1 VGNDFIHM
9 KWGRVTRMR
18 TSEDT
23 QALVKALDA
32 LAAAGFEEAHA
43 EPITD

>member
-1 VGNDFIHM
+1 MYHRIVESKVRSIFKQINAGNDFIHM

-23 QALVKALDA
+23 
-32 LAAAGFEEAHA
+32 
-43 EPITD
+43 